1 MTVAKVVDLI
11 GVSDKS
17 WEDAVS
23 KAVKGAS
30 ETIDNITGV
39 EVVSATANV
48 KDGELTEY
56 KASVKV
62 AFGVLDR

>member
-1 MTVAKVVDLI
+1 MTVVKVVDLI

-23 KAVKGAS
+23 KAVKDAS
-30 ETIDNITGV
+30 KTIDNITGV
-39 EVVSATANV
+39 EVISATANV

-56 KASVKV
+56 KATVKV

>member
-1 MTVAKVVDLI
+1 MTVVKVVDLI

-23 KAVKGAS
+23 KAVKDAS
-30 ETIDNITGV
+30 KTIDNITGV
-39 EVVSATANV
+39 EVISATANV
-48 KDGELTEY
+48 RDGELTEY
-56 KASVKV
+56 KATVKV